1 MVNNKHFLPQ
11 SDTKSTKQSNLTPT
25 LALVMAGYSDER
37 LGFIQSTRFERNFH
51 SVDTCYKCFSDKTS
65 PDISLVRNIHP
76 CQIHTL
82 LQAQALYKSASIHCN
97 VVRRGGGGMAIIWY
111 IWYLI
116 LAENFQL
123 FLDHFL
129 FIVSWRSNQH
139 WVSFVVIT
147 IDFSTTPVFYIKP
160 KGLDYVQLFFPTK
173 SRTVRCWSHFNS
185 YKSSRNVET
194 SEFVRADTFHLTTV
208 FCC

>member
-25 LALVMAGYSDER
+25 LVMAGYSDER
-37 LGFIQSTRFERNFH
+37 LGFIQSTRFEKNFH
-51 SVDTCYKCFSDKTS
+51 LVVVGKCFSDKTS

-111 IWYLI
+111 I
-116 LAENFQL
+116 
-123 FLDHFL
+123 
-129 FIVSWRSNQH
+129 
-139 WVSFVVIT
+139 
-147 IDFSTTPVFYIKP
+147 
-160 KGLDYVQLFFPTK
+160 
-173 SRTVRCWSHFNS
+173 
-185 YKSSRNVET
+185 
-194 SEFVRADTFHLTTV
+194 
-208 FCC
+208 